1 MVFNLL
7 GIFFFPINVKMACWR
22 NSEELSFAKFF
33 STTKDIF
40 IARIV
45 WFCPMGFSRGE
56 VPPGK
61 HLRIQ
66 TQ

>member
-1 MVFNLL
+1 M
-7 GIFFFPINVKMACWR
+7 NVKMACWR

-33 STTKDIF
+33 STTEDLF
-40 IARIV
+40 LARIV
-45 WFCPMGFSRGE
+45 CFCPMGFSRGE